1 MPNLLEQNMFISS
14 LTETVRQPVTQP
26 PPPKRRRHKECIEKD
41 SMLPPPR
48 PLSHPPQS
56 NFSQQMGLYP
66 EALEPYNAHPE
77 PGQLLLQQAFHPAS
91 DSYSFTAARPSGID
105 YTQFPQDPSS
115 IPIFAAPQQQF
126 QQQQQYQEYQH
137 YPQYNGNLAAE
148 ISAQLY
154 YPEQLYIQPPV
165 ASQNARYSQDPLLQR
180 PQEVVE
186 PANTG
191 KIIETRSFLVL
202 TYFCILASDN
212 TKEFWTEPIRIHMD
226 NDESTLK
233 AAFLEAIAARHKSP
247 APQPD
252 MRVIERVNMRTN
264 TIHNIFVTWF
274 GKGGGLGGSMTT
286 SVQGKNHEDVRK
298 ILEMMKQ
305 RAWRDW
311 FFVVYMRNKE

>member
-66 EALEPYNAHPE
+66 EALEPYNAQYPE

-154 YPEQLYIQPPV
+154 YPEQLLARSPPT
-165 ASQNARYSQDPLLQR
+165 AAPRGSRTCKYGQNNRDTELSRSHLL
-180 PQEVVE
+180 
-186 PANTG
+186 
-191 KIIETRSFLVL
+191 L
-202 TYFCILASDN
+202 
-212 TKEFWTEPIRIHMD
+212 H
-226 NDESTLK
+226 
-233 AAFLEAIAARHKSP
+233 
-247 APQPD
+247 
-252 MRVIERVNMRTN
+252 
-264 TIHNIFVTWF
+264 
-274 GKGGGLGGSMTT
+274 LG
-286 SVQGKNHEDVRK
+286 
-298 ILEMMKQ
+298 
-305 RAWRDW
+305 
-311 FFVVYMRNKE
+311 F